1 MLTAWGRVLRNRK
14 GQATVELAL
23 ILPVVLLVLFGIA
36 EFGRAFAAYLAL
48 QHAAREG
55 ARLGVTGATDLEI
68 IQRIHDSAPVLDPS
82 RLSVTIVPAE
92 GSRASGVYLTISL
105 SYRFDFD
112 VPLIQD
118 IAGTQIALQ
127 AQLSM
132 MVE

>member
-1 MLTAWGRVLRNRK
+1 MLTVWGRAFRNRK
-14 GQATVELAL
+14 GQATVEMAL
-23 ILPVVLLVLFGIA
+23 LLPVVLLVLFGIA

-68 IQRIHDSAPVLDPS
+68 IQRVYDSAPVLDPS

-92 GSRASGVYLTISL
+92 GSRSSGDYLTISL
-105 SYRFDFD
+105 SYSFDFA
-112 VPLIQD
+112 VPLIQ
-118 IAGTQIALQ
+118 QITGSQISLQ

-132 MVE
+132 LVE